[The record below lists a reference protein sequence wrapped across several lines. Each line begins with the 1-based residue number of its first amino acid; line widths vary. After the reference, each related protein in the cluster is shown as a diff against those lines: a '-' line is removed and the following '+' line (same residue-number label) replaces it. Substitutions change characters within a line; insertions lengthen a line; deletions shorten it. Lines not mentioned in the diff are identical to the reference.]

1 MSIGLSSELLYS
13 QMQKSNN
20 DTKATSLQNKLSG
33 INSDT
38 ATDEEMMEV
47 FKEFEA
53 YLVEKVFD
61 QMKDALTDSEEEE
74 SDYLSYFGDMMYQ
87 EYAKQIAEN
96 SELGLA
102 QQLYESMKRNTV
114 SPVQERLQ
122 ATDETVN
129 AAAALASE
137 GQEDTEEYRIGKK
150 YGRYG
155 QKLVAPFFEN
165 HVYGSLV

>member
-13 QMQKSNN
+13 QMQAKKN
-20 DTKATSLQNKLSG
+20 DSKAVGLQNKLSD

-47 FKEFEA
+47 CKEFEA

-61 QMKDALTDSEEEE
+61 RMKDAMTDSEEEE

-96 SELGLA
+96 GELGLA
-102 QQLYESMKRNTV
+102 QQLYESMKQNTIT
-114 SPVQERLQ
+114 PVQASLQ
-122 ATDETVN
+122 NTEAAEAVSTVVN
-129 AAAALASE
+129 E
-137 GQEDTEEYRIGKK
+137 K
-150 YGRYG
+150 
-155 QKLVAPFFEN
+155 EN
-165 HVYGSLV
+165 KEN

>member
-13 QMQKSNN
+13 QMQKSKN
-20 DTKATSLQNKLSG
+20 DSKAVGLQNKLTG

-47 FKEFEA
+47 CKEFEA

-61 QMKDALTDSEEEE
+61 RMKDALTDSEEEE

-87 EYAKQIAEN
+87 EYAKVITEN
-96 SELGLA
+96 GELGLA

-114 SPVQERLQ
+114 SPVQEHLQ
-122 ATDETVN
+122 PTDETVS

-137 GQEDTEEYRIGKK
+137 EQEDTE
-150 YGRYG
+150 
-155 QKLVAPFFEN
+155 
-165 HVYGSLV
+165 

>member
-13 QMQKSNN
+13 QMQKSKN
-20 DTKATSLQNKLSG
+20 DSKAIGLQNKLSG
-33 INSDT
+33 INSET

-47 FKEFEA
+47 CKEFEA

-74 SDYLSYFGDMMYQ
+74 GDYLTYFGDMLYQ

-96 SELGLA
+96 GELGLA

-114 SPVQERLQ
+114 TPIQESLQ
-122 ATDETVN
+122 NATEITT
-129 AAAALASE
+129 SE
-137 GQEDTEEYRIGKK
+137 DRSEAVEPI
-150 YGRYG
+150 
-155 QKLVAPFFEN
+155 EN
-165 HVYGSLV
+165 KDL